1 MVKNKITTPAN
12 AKINLHLQVLNRLPN
27 GYHNISTIFQSVTL
41 SDTVTLEV
49 LEGSGVTVFTENAV
63 IDGENLAQKA
73 ADLFLNKAGIT
84 AKINITLNKN
94 IPIAAGLAGGS
105 ADAAAVL
112 KGLNELFN
120 NPLSENDL
128 LTLGL
133 NLGADVPFCIKG
145 GTALAEGVG
154 EKLTPLPFIGEYTV
168 VLIKS
173 FNKSSTGNMYSRLDS
188 RDEIPPCLTN
198 DILKHL
204 KSGNTADAF
213 KLCTNDFLSVSDNV
227 NEQKAIISRLYDCG
241 AVFAGLS
248 GSGPTVFGLFK
259 NLDEKVA
266 QTLKN
271 EYGNIYICKTT
282 E

>member
-63 IDGENLAQKA
+63 IDGENLAKKA

-84 AKINITLNKN
+84 AKVNITLNKN

-120 NPLSENDL
+120 NPLSEDDL

-188 RDEIPPCLTN
+188 RDKIPPCVTD

-204 KSGNTADAF
+204 KSGNTANAF
-213 KLCTNDFLSVSDNV
+213 NLCTNDFLSVSDNV
-227 NEQKAIISRLYDCG
+227 NEQKAIINRLNDCG

-259 NLDEKVA
+259 NLDKQVA
-266 QTLKN
+266 SALKN